1 MVIDDNTIRLPL
13 DSYRVAG
20 IDEPLIRALLPVHVR
35 TASRRFKEVWF
46 TVDSASSMTNMSA
59 TEARAWGII
68 VPRRAIDLGLETATG
83 SARQVRHPGRIQ
95 VKILGLDQWQF
106 DWPCH
111 FVEHQG
117 PALRSTLGLS
127 GVLDDLI
134 ITLDGA
140 YHTDAPYGWL
150 ILKRQE

>member
-20 IDEPLIRALLPVHVR
+20 IDEPLIRAILPVHVR
-35 TASRRFKEVWF
+35 TASRQFQEVTF
-46 TVDSASSMTNMSA
+46 TVDSASSITSMSA
-59 TEARAWGII
+59 GDARKSGIV
-68 VPRRAIDLGLETATG
+68 VPRRAIEVGLETATG
-83 SARQVRHPGRIQ
+83 SARQIRRPGRIQ
-95 VKILGLDQWQF
+95 VKVLGLDQWQF

-111 FVEHQG
+111 FVEHEG

-134 ITLDGA
+134 ITLDGS
-140 YHTDAPYGWL
+140 YSIDAPYGWL

>member
-13 DSYRVAG
+13 VYYHVAG
-20 IDEPLIRALLPVHVR
+20 IDEPLVRAVLPVHVR
-35 TASRRFKEVWF
+35 TASRVFQEVKF
-46 TVDSASSMTNMSA
+46 TVDSASSITSMSA
-59 TEARAWGII
+59 GEARESGII
-68 VPRRAIDLGLETATG
+68 VPRRAIDVGLETATG
-83 SARQVRHPGRIQ
+83 SARQIRHPGRIQ

-117 PALRSTLGLS
+117 PLRSVLGLS
-127 GVLDDLI
+127 GVLDNLI
-134 ITLDGA
+134 ITLDGS
-140 YHTDAPYGWL
+140 YSIEAPYGWL